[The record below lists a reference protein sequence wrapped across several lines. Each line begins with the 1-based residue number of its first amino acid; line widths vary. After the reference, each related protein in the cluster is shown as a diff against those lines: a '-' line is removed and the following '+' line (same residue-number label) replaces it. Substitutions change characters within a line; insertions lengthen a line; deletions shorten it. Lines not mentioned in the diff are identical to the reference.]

1 VKALKQRT
9 IIFKLMESVVICFL
23 CLEHYSVIGPDFQL
37 SRNRVREKNHFTLK
51 EQNMV
56 EQTKHNRVLSRMGAR
71 ELTREEVEAVAA
83 GTTTGCRGTSLHKN
97 GPIVDVLCDPS

>member
-1 VKALKQRT
+1 MKQST
-9 IIFKLMESVVICFL
+9 IIFKLMVSVVICFL
-23 CLEHYSVIGPDFQL
+23 CLEHYSVTGPDFQL
-37 SRNRVREKNHFTLK
+37 SKSRAEKESFHSK
-51 EQNMV
+51 EQNML
-56 EQTKHNRVLSRMGAR
+56 EQTKHNRVLSRVGAR